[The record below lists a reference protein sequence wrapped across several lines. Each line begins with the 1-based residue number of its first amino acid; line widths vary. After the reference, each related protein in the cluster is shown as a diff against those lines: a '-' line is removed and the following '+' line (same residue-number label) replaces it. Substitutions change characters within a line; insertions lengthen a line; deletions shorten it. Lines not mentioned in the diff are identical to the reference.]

1 VLLASLLPCGPTL
14 YCTLKSREDC
24 SLGSITQKL
33 MLDATRLRNK
43 QEIDQRGLLEQ
54 EAHTTER
61 AVEDFVKGAVKSVR
75 W

>member
-1 VLLASLLPCGPTL
+1 
-14 YCTLKSREDC
+14 
-24 SLGSITQKL
+24 